1 MRPSPVSPGVLLLSA
16 PGGDLLVPVAA
27 IAEVVRGQELG
38 SRHAGYPDWVLGT
51 LTWRGES
58 VPGARLCAR
67 TVPDSRLHTVVVC
80 LSPSGDPT
88 LRFLA
93 IASPDLPRLERLST
107 RSLAPGQDE
116 SQEVPWY
123 ALTGLTIDRGPA
135 WLLNLATLE
144 RELLGL
150 CA

>member
-1 MRPSPVSPGVLLLSA
+1 MRPSPVNLGVLLLSA

-38 SRHAGYPDWVLGT
+38 PRRAGYPDWVLGT
-51 LTWRGES
+51 LAWRGQS
-58 VPGARLCAR
+58 VPVARLSKPSVA
-67 TVPDSRLHTVVVC
+67 DSRLHTVVVC
-80 LSPSGDPT
+80 LAPSGAPT
-88 LRFLA
+88 LRYLA

-107 RSLAPGQDE
+107 GSLAPGQDE

-123 ALTGLTIDRGPA
+123 VLTGLTIDRGPA
-135 WLLNLATLE
+135 WLLNLAALE